1 MSEQDEVKSAATE
14 DASGSPARNA
24 SVSTGRKLFSGLNA
38 LGWSAGLA
46 VLTAFATCA
55 GMVQEAGRSRA
66 LALYSLSRP
75 AIDQRDTYLGMSSIL
90 AAVLFSLIPFAVAYF
105 IYRVAT
111 WALRKTTLWSW
122 LRGWN
127 RSSERRFSVF
137 SCRIRYQSRG
147 MITRPPRRLWI
158 PWWSQREGAFW
169 SEPLG

>member
-66 LALYSLSRP
+66 LALYSLSP

-105 IYRVAT
+105 IYLVAT
-111 WALRKTTLWSW
+111 FALKKTTLWS
-122 LRGWN
+122 
-127 RSSERRFSVF
+127 
-137 SCRIRYQSRG
+137 
-147 MITRPPRRLWI
+147 
-158 PWWSQREGAFW
+158 
-169 SEPLG
+169 